1 MDAGTTRIGIILL
14 ASLMILKRKRF
25 TDDGGKTPSSPIFVP
40 FMSQNGTLIRL
51 MIVKVP
57 KMDPEFER
65 TYRDHYPKLFRIA
78 AKMLQDPEGAKD
90 VVQDVFTAYYFAM
103 NNEKVIRDTKNW
115 LVRSTINKGID
126 YKRKTAR
133 TVMMESPLPE
143 TSEQPLDE
151 ASDILN
157 AIAHLN
163 EKEQTL
169 VVLYSEGYSYK
180 EIAEMTGRNFTS
192 IGKTLSRIM
201 DKIKKRML

>member
-1 MDAGTTRIGIILL
+1 MD
-14 ASLMILKRKRF
+14 S
-25 TDDGGKTPSSPIFVP
+25 
-40 FMSQNGTLIRL
+40 
-51 MIVKVP
+51 
-57 KMDPEFER
+57 EFEK
-65 TYRDHYPKLFRIA
+65 TYHSYYPKLFRIA
-78 AKMLQDPEGAKD
+78 TKMLKASEDAKD

-133 TVMMESPLPE
+133 TITMESPLTDTNESPH
-143 TSEQPLDE
+143 DE

-157 AIAHLN
+157 AIDLLS

-180 EIAEMTGRNFTS
+180 EIAEITGRNYHS

-201 DKIKKRML
+201 DKIKKYVL

>member
-1 MDAGTTRIGIILL
+1 
-14 ASLMILKRKRF
+14 
-25 TDDGGKTPSSPIFVP
+25 
-40 FMSQNGTLIRL
+40 
-51 MIVKVP
+51 
-57 KMDPEFER
+57 MDPVFEK
-65 TYRDHYPKLFRIA
+65 TYRDYYPKLSRIT
-78 AKMLQDPEGAKD
+78 AKLLQDPEGAKD

-103 NNEKVIRDTKNW
+103 SNEKVIRDTKNW

-133 TVMMESPLPE
+133 TVTMEKPMCE
-143 TSEQPLDE
+143 TGEQTLDE

-157 AIAHLN
+157 AITHLN

-180 EIAEMTGRNFTS
+180 EIAEMTGRNLPS

-201 DKIKKRML
+201 EKIKKHLL

>member
-51 MIVKVP
+51 MIVKVS
-57 KMDPEFER
+57 KMDPEFEK

-133 TVMMESPLPE
+133 TVTMESPLPE
-143 TSEQPLDE
+143 TAEQPLDE

>member
-1 MDAGTTRIGIILL
+1 
-14 ASLMILKRKRF
+14 
-25 TDDGGKTPSSPIFVP
+25 
-40 FMSQNGTLIRL
+40 MSQNGSFKRL
-51 MIVKVP
+51 VYVKAP
-57 KMDPEFER
+57 KMDPEFEK
-65 TYRDHYPKLFRIA
+65 TYRSNYPKLFRIA
-78 AKMLQDPEGAKD
+78 TKMLQDSEGAKD

-133 TVMMESPLPE
+133 TVTMESTLPE
-143 TSEQPLDE
+143 TNESPQDE

-169 VVLYSEGYSYK
+169 VILYSEGYSYK
-180 EIAEMTGRNFTS
+180 EIAEMTGRNLPS

-201 DKIKKRML
+201 DKIKKHLL

>member
-1 MDAGTTRIGIILL
+1 
-14 ASLMILKRKRF
+14 
-25 TDDGGKTPSSPIFVP
+25 
-40 FMSQNGTLIRL
+40 MSQNDSFKRL
-51 MIVKVP
+51 VNVKAP
-57 KMDPEFER
+57 KMNPEFEK
-65 TYRDHYPKLFRIA
+65 TYRCYYPKLFRIA
-78 AKMLQDPEGAKD
+78 TKMLQDSEGAKD

-133 TVMMESPLPE
+133 IVTMENPLPE
-143 TSEQPLDE
+143 TNERSQDE
-151 ASDILN
+151 APDILN

-180 EIAEMTGRNFTS
+180 EIAEMTGRNLSS

-201 DKIKKRML
+201 DKIKKHVL

>member
-1 MDAGTTRIGIILL
+1 
-14 ASLMILKRKRF
+14 
-25 TDDGGKTPSSPIFVP
+25 
-40 FMSQNGTLIRL
+40 MSQNGFFKRL
-51 MIVKVP
+51 VNVKVP
-57 KMDPEFER
+57 KMDPEFEK
-65 TYRDHYPKLFRIA
+65 TYRSYYPKLFRIA
-78 AKMLQDPEGAKD
+78 TKMLQDPESAKD

-133 TVMMESPLPE
+133 TVTMESPMPE
-143 TSEQPLDE
+143 TNESPQDE
-151 ASDILN
+151 APDILN
-157 AIAHLN
+157 AITHLN

-180 EIAEMTGRNFTS
+180 EIAEMTGRNLSS

-201 DKIKKRML
+201 DKIKKHVL